1 MKKYF
6 NIKDTIII
14 NDLKILDKSKRYK
27 NNIKSL
33 K

>member
-14 NDLKILDKSKRYK
+14 NDLKILDKSKRYE